1 MRTAKSTIILGA
13 EQRLVL
19 LIEALEQQV
28 TGIAN
33 LMVTLWMPMS
43 ENENLVEAGIDLM
56 ERTPVAEP

>member
-33 LMVTLWMPMS
+33 LMVTLGMPMS
-43 ENENLVEAGIDLM
+43 ENENLVEADIGLM